1 MNNTPCPRD
10 ESVLAAAQS
19 ENWTD
24 ELRTHLTH
32 CASCQQVVQIAGWMQ
47 SLAVVEHDLPDL
59 PDAKLIWLKAQL
71 AQRRASATEALK
83 PVDIFQKV
91 AWGVSTLMA
100 LLGVLAKW
108 TLMEQAI
115 VWLNAGWGSLV
126 SQAGWAGWLLV
137 VSILTLGLVG
147 AASLFS
153 LDREGPDRTGGHMKK
168 RTRFRNLP
176 ILLAL
181 LLSVG
186 CSRFD
191 NELVGEFQHR
201 SSDGFRRLQVAST
214 GQIEFTEDERDIQHI
229 SPGGHFV
236 VQEKKGL
243 TTRRLEVE
251 PGPDGKLSR
260 SYTYRGEPNFQR
272 YVDTAKP
279 DRVTIEHLARPG
291 PNEADNPHHFVVFE
305 VDGDRLWIRV
315 VSSGTGRFE
324 PHGVPKLELVDR
336 VDATSS
342 AAGRS
347 PAAR

>member
-1 MNNTPCPRD
+1 MNDTPCPHD

-32 CASCQQVVQIAGWMQ
+32 CAACQQVVQIAGWMR

-71 AQRRASATEALK
+71 AQRRASAAEALK

-91 AWGVSTLMA
+91 AWGVSTLMV
-100 LLGVLAKW
+100 LLGVLTKW
-108 TLMEQAI
+108 PLLEQAI
-115 VWLNAGWGSLV
+115 VSLNAGWGSLV
-126 SQAGWAGWLLV
+126 SQAGRAGWVLV

-191 NELVGEFQHR
+191 DELVGEFQHR

-214 GQIEFTEDERDIQHI
+214 GQIEFTEDERDIRHI
-229 SPGGHFV
+229 SPG
-236 VQEKKGL
+236 
-243 TTRRLEVE
+243 
-251 PGPDGKLSR
+251 
-260 SYTYRGEPNFQR
+260 
-272 YVDTAKP
+272 
-279 DRVTIEHLARPG
+279 
-291 PNEADNPHHFVVFE
+291 
-305 VDGDRLWIRV
+305 
-315 VSSGTGRFE
+315 
-324 PHGVPKLELVDR
+324 
-336 VDATSS
+336 
-342 AAGRS
+342 
-347 PAAR
+347 